1 MSWATDSLTMLRV
14 MLNDAG
20 VTQTYTDDRL
30 TDLLITAAYI
40 IRIDVN
46 FNTSYNVDI
55 TNKLV
60 TPEPV
65 DQSDGKEFTSFTVL
79 KAACLMD
86 ESSFRTAALLQGVS
100 ARCGP
105 ASITTSNYGG
115 YLKELLTAGPCLM
128 YDNLVNQYN
137 FSYEGKQIIKA
148 VMSPFAA
155 NDFDPGT
162 QMGQLGIGD
171 YQNPHRQRY

>member
-20 VTQTYTDDRL
+20 VTQTYTDERL

-46 FNTSYNVDI
+46 FNTSYSVNI
-55 TNKLV
+55 NSKTV
-60 TPEPV
+60 TPEPSE
-65 DQSDGKEFTSFTVL
+65 QSDGDEFTSFSVL

-86 ESSFRTAALLQGVS
+86 ESAFRTAALLQGVS

-105 ASITTSNYGG
+105 ASITTSNYGAL
-115 YLKELLTAGPCLM
+115 LKELLSSGPCLM
-128 YDNLVNQYN
+128 YDTLTNSYN
-137 FSYEGKQIIKA
+137 FSYEGKKIIKA